1 MKRIIITITVLLFS
15 LCSFSQDT
23 TATRTAIVTLPKGSR
38 ELSRA
43 DYLNFNKN
51 RFKRSHEFLSDDR
64 IFVKDEMLIT
74 LHNRKSIPQNWKGLQ
89 AWKKNL
95 EAVYKTTNGKYLKSE
110 IVSINGNDIL
120 LFEDESQGD
129 YRLSFYAELQNKKL
143 FDGSIQYKIS
153 EQNKAHQYLNK
164 LLTNLRPQN
173 SAK

>member
-1 MKRIIITITVLLFS
+1 
-15 LCSFSQDT
+15 
-23 TATRTAIVTLPKGSR
+23 
-38 ELSRA
+38 
-43 DYLNFNKN
+43 
-51 RFKRSHEFLSDDR
+51 
-64 IFVKDEMLIT
+64 
-74 LHNRKSIPQNWKGLQ
+74 
-89 AWKKNL
+89 
-95 EAVYKTTNGKYLKSE
+95 
-110 IVSINGNDIL
+110 

>member
-95 EAVYKTTNGKYLKSE
+95 EAVYKVFKIGNC
-110 IVSINGNDIL
+110 IN
-120 LFEDESQGD
+120 
-129 YRLSFYAELQNKKL
+129 
-143 FDGSIQYKIS
+143 
-153 EQNKAHQYLNK
+153 
-164 LLTNLRPQN
+164 
-173 SAK
+173 